1 MQICKTYPS
10 PIKVLGLKSANS
22 EMNVTRL
29 GGSTRHL
36 APSAAAA
43 AANAPHGT
51 RQQQQGRL
59 RGTISEMNV
68 SRIGTNEKVHL
79 VYSPLGHHSTPKCIY
94 STDATFMIN
103 NTLILV
109 GRTSS
114 PT

>member
-1 MQICKTYPS
+1 M
-10 PIKVLGLKSANS
+10 LGLKSANS

-51 RQQQQGRL
+51 RQQQGRL

-68 SRIGTNEKVHL
+68 SRIGTNEKVRS
-79 VYSPLGHHSTPKCIY
+79 YT
-94 STDATFMIN
+94 
-103 NTLILV
+103 
-109 GRTSS
+109 
-114 PT
+114 

>member
-1 MQICKTYPS
+1 M
-10 PIKVLGLKSANS
+10 LGLKSANS

-36 APSAAAA
+36 APAAAAA

-51 RQQQQGRL
+51 RQQQGRL

-79 VYSPLGHHSTPKCIY
+79 VYSPLLSCIAIMY
-94 STDATFMIN
+94 CLN
-103 NTLILV
+103 L
-109 GRTSS
+109 S
-114 PT
+114 PNDY